1 MVTNNIFLS
10 SKHSDWVITECPI
23 NCDNC
28 QQIWK
33 NEVLCIK
40 IICECKK
47 CNHKKNIVL
56 DEPCKPSNTNYSNH
70 ILNLTAEADTKY
82 DYQ

>member
-1 MVTNNIFLS
+1 MESNNYTCGIDFQSKYCKQKEHNSCSNKWIGLGFTVTC
-10 SKHSDWVITECPI
+10 TC
-23 NCDNC
+23 NCHKEID
-28 QQIWK
+28 
-33 NEVLCIK
+33 
-40 IICECKK
+40 
-47 CNHKKNIVL
+47 KKNIVL